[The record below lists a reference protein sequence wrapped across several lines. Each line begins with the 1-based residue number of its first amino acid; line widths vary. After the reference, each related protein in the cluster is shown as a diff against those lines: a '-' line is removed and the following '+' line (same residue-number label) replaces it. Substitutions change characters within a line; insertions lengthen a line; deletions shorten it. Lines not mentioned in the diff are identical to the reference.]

1 MPPFLPLIIA
11 VCIFLIIRVIARM
24 QGPPPAAAAVTKECP
39 FCATP
44 IPVGAKRCPNCT
56 SQL

>member
-1 MPPFLPLIIA
+1 
-11 VCIFLIIRVIARM
+11 M
-24 QGPPPAAAAVTKECP
+24 QGPPKAAAVVTKDCP
-39 FCATP
+39 FCVTP